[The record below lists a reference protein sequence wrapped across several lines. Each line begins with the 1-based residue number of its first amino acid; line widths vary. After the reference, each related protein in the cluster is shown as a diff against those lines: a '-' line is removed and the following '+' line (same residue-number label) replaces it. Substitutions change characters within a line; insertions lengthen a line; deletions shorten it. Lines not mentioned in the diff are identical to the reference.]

1 MLFCGL
7 KRMNSGDWLYGR
19 CVCVYGGVCVC
30 VCGVEW
36 GQVLET
42 GRPAHD
48 SQVCTPSSPLCPEA
62 AAGASE
68 GRDVWCGALLHPPGE
83 QRQAAPQLGQEG
95 SIYQEELGSQPCRF
109 GGSGIEETRSKFAWF
124 LPAGLRIR

>member
-1 MLFCGL
+1 M
-7 KRMNSGDWLYGR
+7 
-19 CVCVYGGVCVC
+19 CVWGVDVYGGVCVC

-36 GQVLET
+36 GRVLET